1 MSIIRMRCLQ
11 ERFIPFAELNKVWK
25 WDKRYPEQAI
35 QRFIAFNKAVFSF
48 LGVSAQ
54 FEEVNYEKGL
64 RLIASN
70 FIGAAP
76 LRNHHQVNTIQISK
90 SCRALVKT
98 YLNLHTY

>member
-1 MSIIRMRCLQ
+1 MSTIRMQCLQ
-11 ERFIPFAELNKVWK
+11 ERFIPFAELNRFWK

-48 LGVSAQ
+48 LGISAQ

-70 FIGAAP
+70 FIGAAT
-76 LRNHHQVNTIQISK
+76 LRTPSSGKYYTDIQIMP
-90 SCRALVKT
+90 RP
-98 YLNLHTY
+98 